1 MKIKRTVAADVDT
14 LHALE
19 NECFSVPWSRSIIK
33 REIADKH
40 IRSFMLYENG
50 TAVGY
55 TFLRHI
61 INEGHIENIAVHPDF
76 RGRGFAGMLMETL
89 INEAKVLEMIGLTL
103 EVRQGN
109 RAAMALYHKYKFYVS
124 GYRRGYY
131 TEPTEDAVIMYKDL
145 V

>member
-1 MKIKRTVAADVDT
+1 MTIKRTEVADAGIIY
-14 LHALE
+14 ALE
-19 NECFSVPWSRSIIK
+19 RECFSDPWAHSIIE
-33 REIADKH
+33 REIMDMH
-40 IRSFMLYENG
+40 VSSFIVYENDV
-50 TAVGY
+50 AVGY

-76 RGRGFAGMLMETL
+76 RGRGFAGVLMEAV
-89 INEAKVLEMIGLTL
+89 IKEAKAKEMIGLTL

-109 RAAMALYHKYKFYVS
+109 RAAMALYHKYRFYVS

-131 TEPTEDAVIMYKDL
+131 TDPTEDAVIMYKDL